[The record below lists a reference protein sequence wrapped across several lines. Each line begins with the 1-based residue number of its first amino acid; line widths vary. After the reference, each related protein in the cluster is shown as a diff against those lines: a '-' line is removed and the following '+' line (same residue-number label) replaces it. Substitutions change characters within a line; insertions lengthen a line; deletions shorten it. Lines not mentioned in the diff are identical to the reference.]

1 MKKIINFKKNHP
13 VIFSLITV
21 LVLDVCLV
29 AIKGLCRA
37 TGILQSGSN
46 TDYLIREFFVLC
58 VAIVFV
64 FVTGQQHI
72 YKCGTKIILKGLW
85 SGFVFFVLAVIGG
98 WLFIEEAV
106 AAGRELKPA
115 WEIAA
120 FVIFLIFVGAAEE
133 SVSRGII
140 SDVLIERFGKSGK
153 GIWLAAVLS
162 GVIFGF
168 SHITNVLSQ
177 SAGETVVQ
185 MIATSMTG
193 TLFSAIYIR
202 HRNIFVPMILHSVF
216 DFMTMCSNGLFVGGS
231 VADNVAAENFEFF
244 TSLGQALQSQSL
256 FVIIALFIL
265 RPKVLRKIAERNREN
280 AALTKSSV

>member
-1 MKKIINFKKNHP
+1 MNKVNTFKKDHP
-13 VIFSLITV
+13 VLFSLITII
-21 LVLDVCLV
+21 VLDICLII
-29 AIKGLCRA
+29 IKGLCGVL
-37 TGILQSGSN
+37 GILDSGSN

-58 VAIVFV
+58 VAVLFV

-72 YKCGTKIILKGLW
+72 YKCGTKNLLKGLW
-85 SGFVFFVLAVIGG
+85 SGFVFFVLAGIGG
-98 WLFIEEAV
+98 WLFIDEAV
-106 AAGRELKPA
+106 SAGRELKPV

-120 FVIFLIFVGAAEE
+120 FIIFLFFVGFAEE
-133 SVSRGII
+133 SISRGII
-140 SDVLIERFGKSGK
+140 ADVLIERFGKNGK
-153 GIWLAAVLS
+153 GIWLAAILS

-168 SHITNVLSQ
+168 SHITNVLNR

-193 TLFSAIYIR
+193 TLFSAVYIR

-216 DFMTMCSNGLFVGGS
+216 DFTTMCSNGLFVGGS
-231 VADNVAAENFEFF
+231 VADNVAAENFEFL

-265 RPKVLRKIAERNREN
+265 RPKILRKIAKEG
-280 AALTKSSV
+280 